1 MPSVY
6 LQPSEYATYGLG
18 SDVSVSDIVNAS
30 AVVDSYIQ
38 RPEGLVWMPD
48 SRGTP
53 CYMASLQATYSATL
67 PVALTAG
74 QPATFAYPMAGVGT
88 SNLVGDVLIVDR
100 SDSTKVE
107 ALVITGTNAQAG
119 TITVSA
125 PINAHS
131 IGATLEAGLVIVE
144 ERPLAAKRSQ
154 TRVSRA
160 PVMRLLSGC
169 GRYAYGRRSDQVAG
183 LYNDVNLLAAVQTFG
198 GPPQWVPF
206 DVRSADVRPVT
217 GEVWVPA
224 GLMLAY
230 YTDVCLRYVAG
241 FPANGLPATL
251 KQAVANIVINA
262 SADEYAPPSLKIVQA
277 GGTKFER
284 WSDNRLDSDTKNL
297 LEQFRLKLLF

>member
-6 LQPSEYATYGLG
+6 LQPDEYATYGLG
-18 SDVSVSDIVNAS
+18 PDVSESDIVNACG
-30 AVVDSYIQ
+30 VVDSYIQ
-38 RPEGLVWMPD
+38 RPEGLVWAPD
-48 SRGTP
+48 SRGVP
-53 CYMASLQATYSATL
+53 CYMASLQPTFSAAL

-74 QPATFAYPMAGVGT
+74 QPATFAYPMASVGT
-88 SNLVGDVLIVDR
+88 SNLIGEVLIVDR
-100 SDSTKVE
+100 SDNTKVE

-125 PINAHS
+125 PINPHS

-241 FPANGLPATL
+241 YPAAGLPTTL

-262 SADEYAPPSLKIVQA
+262 GADEYAPPSLKIVQA

-297 LEQFRLKLLF
+297 LEQFRLKLFF

>member
-6 LQPSEYATYGLG
+6 LQPSEYATYGLE
-18 SDVSVSDIVNAS
+18 STVSTSDIVNAC

-48 SRGTP
+48 SRGLP
-53 CYMASLQATYSATL
+53 CYMAALQPSFSATL
-67 PVALTAG
+67 PVALSAG
-74 QPATFAYPMAGVGT
+74 QPATFTFPLAGTGT
-88 SNLVGDVLIVDR
+88 SSLIGEVLIVDR
-100 SDSTKVE
+100 GDNTKVE

-119 TITVSA
+119 TITVAA
-125 PINAHS
+125 PANAHA
-131 IGATLEAGLVIVE
+131 IAATLEMGLVVVE

-154 TRVSRA
+154 TRVSRT
-160 PVMRLLSGC
+160 PVMRLHSGV

-198 GPPQWVPF
+198 GPPQWIPF
-206 DVRSADVRPVT
+206 DVRSADIRPTT

-230 YTDVCLRYVAG
+230 YTDVCLRYIAG
-241 FPANGLPATL
+241 YPQAGLPATL

-262 SADEYAPPSLKIVQA
+262 GADEYAPPSLKIVQA

-297 LEQFRLKLLF
+297 LEPFRQKLMF